1 MPAVTAARVTVI
13 PAKKDRLPINVLSNE
28 ARKLRVAAYARVS
41 TNNEEQLTSY
51 EAQVDYYTRYIQSKD
66 EWQFVE
72 VYTDEGISATNTKKR
87 DGFNRMV
94 ADALAGKINS
104 IGQSRCHVGFMDDD
118 GNMAFF
124 CRQYNRN
131 GDKTA
136 LGEYDIRLIVPDDF
150 YGFPIPFYDPEG
162 IRKIFQTQIPSELSG
177 GDSVIGNPLFFN
189 QSTLHA
195 VVGPYVTD
203 FISRFFQPR
212 QERNIR
218 SDMSGCASAG

>member
-94 ADALAGKINS
+94 ADALAGKNYLNITKANS
-104 IGQSRCHVGFMDDD
+104 RVARKTVENLNTVRKLQEKGSESFFLKGKIRTIGGRGGLLFS
-118 GNMAFF
+118 
-124 CRQYNRN
+124 
-131 GDKTA
+131 
-136 LGEYDIRLIVPDDF
+136 
-150 YGFPIPFYDPEG
+150 PFLL
-162 IRKIFQTQIPSELSG
+162 KI
-177 GDSVIGNPLFFN
+177 
-189 QSTLHA
+189 
-195 VVGPYVTD
+195 
-203 FISRFFQPR
+203 
-212 QERNIR
+212 
-218 SDMSGCASAG
+218 